1 MTEFLVEN
9 PPTEE
14 QFLEAVDNAV
24 AARGVD
30 YVYPSTDCTYN
41 ETPQE
46 YAADRPRCLYGQ
58 AMFDL
63 GYPVPNDLE
72 GKSID
77 VVLYNMF
84 GWDMFGPVARAALAG
99 QENQDARKTWG
110 FARDVM
116 WGVYNR
122 RTQ

>member
-1 MTEFLVEN
+1 MTKFLVEN

-14 QFLEAVDNAV
+14 QFLAAVDAAV
-24 AARGVD
+24 EAAGED
-30 YVYPSTDCTYN
+30 FVYSNSPCAYGGS
-41 ETPQE
+41 
-46 YAADRPRCLYGQ
+46 RRCLYGQ

-63 GYPVPNDLE
+63 GFPVPNELE
-72 GKSID
+72 GKSIH

-99 QENQDARKTWG
+99 QELQDGRQPWG
-110 FARDVM
+110 EAQLAM
-116 WGVYNR
+116 WTEYNR